1 MDQRSAKLNS
11 CNWRRVCSSR
21 PSKGRQMTETF
32 GYFRALPFGWTDCS
46 DTDAGAVA
54 LYTFEQIVEFVRTA
68 MLAESAEW
76 TGDYRGPV
84 FRAFEDAALRMGMLA
99 N

>member
-1 MDQRSAKLNS
+1 
-11 CNWRRVCSSR
+11 
-21 PSKGRQMTETF
+21 MTETF

-84 FRAFEDAALRMGMLA
+84 FRAFEDAALRMGIKLTRHECEA
-99 N
+99 RAKKTRSAK